1 MKFLAYKSGG
11 IEDKVLTVMAR
22 LVILLYLCHV
32 SFIVAKNLLTQTEG
46 NKQMVTLNID
56 KVEIDCEKYKKT

>member
-1 MKFLAYKSGG
+1 
-11 IEDKVLTVMAR
+11 MAG

-56 KVEIDCEKYKKT
+56 KVEIDCEKYKKTLFLFQSS